1 MKTVFVAENPAQAHL
16 VAGLLEEQDIRCFI
30 EGEMLFGARGDL
42 GLTPSTLPKISVR
55 DEDAPRATELIRARE
70 AAAAADRE
78 TNPADPDATAP
89 PPLPWRGVA
98 TILILWVLLAAVS
111 TRYLGAIALPFVAV
125 CLFIH
130 VYLHFDRAS

>member
-55 DEDAPRATELIRARE
+55 DEDAPRAEELIREREHRSADDRE
-70 AAAAADRE
+70 A
-78 TNPADPDATAP
+78 ADPDAAP
-89 PPLPWRGVA
+89 QPPLWRGLG
-98 TILILWVLLAAVS
+98 TITVLWCVIGAVGS
-111 TRYLGAIALPFVAV
+111 GVVGVWALPIVAV
-125 CLFIH
+125 CLFVH
-130 VYLHFDRAS
+130 VWLHVDRAS

>member
-1 MKTVFVAENPAQAHL
+1 MKSVFVAENPAQAHL
-16 VAGLLEEQDIRCFI
+16 VAGLLEEQGIRCFI

-70 AAAAADRE
+70 ADAAADRE
-78 TNPADPDATAP
+78 EHDDDAAP
-89 PPLPWRGVA
+89 PPLPWRGTA
-98 TILILWVLLAAVS
+98 TILILWALLGAVS
-111 TRYLGAIALPFVAV
+111 TSYVGAIALPFVAL